1 MAHGKALEFQKEYKG
16 QPASC
21 YMKNMMTMG
30 LVFLVTFAGC
40 IHQWTSE
47 SGKEIELA
55 KFTYEGCTHEVDPY
69 DKSNLGLK
77 DVTWLTSTT
86 LRVEVYIS
94 INCAFHV
101 ENGDFELTGSK
112 IILKYSTRP
121 DEPGVAAGCNC
132 TVKLTYTFVNI
143 QKKKYEFEIEE
154 IMEE

>member
-55 KFTYEGCTHEVDPY
+55 KFTYEGCTHV
-69 DKSNLGLK
+69 GLK
-77 DVTWLTSTT
+77 EVTLLNITT